1 MTNKAREFAIK
12 WHGDQMYGDK
22 PYVYHL
28 DQVAAE
34 VKRLHTPYDKTS
46 QLLQT
51 VAYCHDLLEDT
62 GCEYEDLGSAFGWT
76 VAEAV
81 LLLTKTQGLRYDYYI
96 SRIKNNFYALG
107 VKIADTKANLKQSI
121 LDNDKNRIVKYAK
134 QLMLLE
140 ERDVTR

>member
-28 DQVAAE
+28 DQVACE
-34 VKRLHTPYDKTS
+34 VKILHSADDKTA

-62 GCEYEDLGSAFGWT
+62 DCKYQDLGHEFGWT
-76 VAEAV
+76 VADSV
-81 LLLTKTQGLRYDYYI
+81 LLLTKTKDLRYDYYI
-96 SRIKNNFYALG
+96 SKIKKNFYALG
-107 VKIADTKANLKQSI
+107 VKIADTRANLKQSI

-140 ERDVTR
+140 E

>member
-28 DQVAAE
+28 DQVAGIVSRENQGRSSDTLRWLVEIAYLHDTEEGCGVTYHHLADLFGVE
-34 VKRLHTPYDKTS
+34 VAH
-46 QLLQT
+46 
-51 VAYCHDLLEDT
+51 
-62 GCEYEDLGSAFGWT
+62 
-76 VAEAV
+76 AV
-81 LLLTKTQGLRYDYYI
+81 DLLTKNKDVLYDDYI
-96 SRIKNNFYALG
+96 HRLKQNFYTKA

-140 ERDVTR
+140 E

>member
-28 DQVAAE
+28 DQVADIVSRDNQGRSSGTMQWLIE
-34 VKRLHTPYDKTS
+34 
-46 QLLQT
+46 
-51 VAYCHDLLEDT
+51 VAYLHDCAEDCGVT
-62 GCEYEDLGSAFGWT
+62 YYQLADLFGIE
-76 VAEAV
+76 VAHSV
-81 LLLTKTQGLRYDYYI
+81 LLLTKSKDVLYDDYI
-96 SRIKNNFYALG
+96 NRLKQNFYART

-121 LDNDKNRIVKYAK
+121 LDNDTKRIVKYAK

-140 ERDVTR
+140 E

>member
-1 MTNKAREFAIK
+1 MTNKARDFAIK

-28 DQVAAE
+28 DQVAA
-34 VKRLHTPYDKTS
+34 H
-46 QLLQT
+46 LLQLYDEDSWEVT
-51 VAYCHDLLEDT
+51 TAYCHDLLEDT
-62 GCEYEDLGSAFGWT
+62 ACEWEDLGHAFGWT
-76 VAEAV
+76 IANAVVCMTKQKGEA
-81 LLLTKTQGLRYDYYI
+81 YDDYI
-96 SRIKNNFYALG
+96 SKVMSNQLSLI

-140 ERDVTR
+140 E

>member
-28 DQVAAE
+28 DQVASE
-34 VKRLHTPYDKTS
+34 VKRLYTDDDS
-46 QLLQT
+46 IAQLLQT

-62 GCEYEDLGSAFGWT
+62 NCEYECLGSAFGWT
-76 VAEAV
+76 VADAV

-96 SRIKNNFYALG
+96 SNIKNNFYALS

-121 LDNDKNRIVKYAK
+121 LDNDTKRIVKYAK
-134 QLMLLE
+134 QLTLLE
-140 ERDVTR
+140 E

>member
-1 MTNKAREFAIK
+1 MTNKARDFAIK

-28 DQVAAE
+28 DQVADNVSAMGYVE
-34 VKRLHTPYDKTS
+34 SAPEYIT
-46 QLLQT
+46 
-51 VAYCHDLLEDT
+51 AYMHDLGEDT
-62 GCEYEDLGSAFGWT
+62 NCSYLEIKQAFGWK
-76 VAEAV
+76 VATATETLAKCDEV
-81 LLLTKTQGLRYDYYI
+81 PYDVY
-96 SRIKNNFYALG
+96 IKNIKKNRIARI

-140 ERDVTR
+140 E

>member
-34 VKRLHTPYDKTS
+34 
-46 QLLQT
+46 LLSLYQEDSWEVT

-62 GCEYEDLGSAFGWT
+62 ECEWEDIGYAFGWM
-76 VAEAV
+76 VANAV
-81 LLLTKTQGLRYDYYI
+81 VDMTKEKGENYHDYI
-96 SRIKNNFYALG
+96 SKVMSNHLSLI

-140 ERDVTR
+140 E